1 MSRISAER
9 WATYAMTSATAE
21 EAWLRVAGD
30 LADAGFDG
38 VTLVCGLSL
47 DATAEMQPQHKFG
60 MFIDDE
66 WESRVRTEPDINT
79 GDPIAKRF
87 LAKELPLHVHRGNDL
102 FLSMSES
109 EQDFYRHY
117 DEHGVKA
124 GAVWPVHDR
133 RAGVVHLLASWTNAS
148 ATEYTRALRHLGREI
163 HLATAFF
170 CESLRA
176 RDLAADASVS
186 LSPRERECL
195 LWVQAGRST
204 QQIAD
209 VLGIADTTVVE
220 YIGTAMRKLEASNRV
235 QAAARAMAIGIIR
248 P

>member
-1 MSRISAER
+1 MGRISAEL
-9 WATYAMTSATAE
+9 WATYAMTSDTPE

-38 VTLVCGLSL
+38 VTLVCALSL
-47 DATAEMQPQHKFG
+47 DGTAEMQPQHKFG
-60 MFIDDE
+60 VFIDEE
-66 WESRVRTEPDINT
+66 WEGRVRTEPDINT
-79 GDPIAKRF
+79 GDPIARRF
-87 LAKELPLHVHRGNDL
+87 LARELPLHVRRGNPL
-102 FLSMSES
+102 FRSMSES
-109 EQDFYRHY
+109 EQAFYRHY
-117 DEHGVKA
+117 DEHGVRA

-133 RAGVVHLLASWTNAS
+133 RAGVVHLLASWTGTS
-148 ATEYTRALRHLGREI
+148 ATEYAKALSEMGSEI

-170 CESLRA
+170 CEALRA
-176 RDLAADASVS
+176 RELAADARVS

-209 VLGIADTTVVE
+209 VLGIADATVVE
-220 YIGTAMRKLEASNRV
+220 YIGTAMRKLGASNRM
-235 QAAARAMAIGIIR
+235 QAAGRAMAIGLLR